1 MTTKSFAYDH
11 PAYLARMAHQPAAQA
26 AGASKT
32 YDKFLAYADLTV
44 FSISSYTVTAGTSSY
59 TAWNGTATVTTTGTG
74 DTITGF
80 RVFAGGGTATFG
92 PYALNAAAG
101 SINRIQIYGTGTAS
115 YAGSATSDGGV
126 QLSAGDLFYV
136 QRGTD
141 ATAVQVPSIE
151 YAFRAGA
158 NFSN

>member
-11 PAYLARMAHQPAAQA
+11 AAYLTRMVHSPAAQV

-32 YDKFLAYADLTV
+32 YDKFVAFTAMQV
-44 FSISSYTVTAGTSSY
+44 FSIGATTVTAGTSTY

-80 RVFAGGGTATFG
+80 KVSGTATSTYG
-92 PYALNAAAG
+92 PYALDNAAG
-101 SINRIQIYGTGTAS
+101 SFRRIQISQTGV
-115 YAGSATSDGGV
+115 GSATADGGV
-126 QLSAGDLFYV
+126 ALAQGDYFYC

-141 ATAVQVPSIE
+141 ATAVQLPVIE
-151 YAFRAGA
+151 YAIAPNA
-158 NFSN
+158 VVSN